1 VVEKSLLAAFSRFH
15 PKAAEQFL
23 FTRLHR
29 RLAGNPNF
37 EVGAYR
43 DLERF
48 ARVQEDRGNA
58 GRRVYFAGDYL
69 VGPGANHAIAS
80 GRRAAAALRAHFE
93 A

>member
-1 VVEKSLLAAFSRFH
+1 LLAAFSRFH
-15 PKAAEQFL
+15 PMATEQLL
-23 FTRLHR
+23 FSHLHR
-29 RLAGNPNF
+29 ATARNPNF
-37 EVGAYR
+37 HVGAYR